1 MRGFERLHIPQFFT
15 LVSSFMYRY
24 IFIIVDEVQR
34 MKRARD
40 SRNYKGR
47 WIWQAK
53 VIGYM
58 IASLFL
64 RSHQRAENVYNA
76 MCARGFDGTYPR
88 WRDRKMV
95 AADYIFMTMVVATT
109 LAGRLAVIWI

>member
-1 MRGFERLHIPQFFT
+1 
-15 LVSSFMYRY
+15 MYRY